1 MNHNSDLHNGS
12 PNFQKW
18 LHLVLMGTV
27 SLGCSFVYDIPQA
40 LQVQFQNTPL
50 NLDYFKF
57 DMLYSVYSIPN
68 IILPLLGGCFTKIVG
83 VRLALI
89 IFAYLVLQ
97 GQMIFGFGVYWGDYT
112 CMIIGR
118 VIYAVGAENLYLAQ
132 LTMAVQSSSSKELT
146 FVIGWNNSI
155 SYLANVINGL
165 TTPLIFQK
173 SQKLWAP
180 SVFGV
185 ILCLV
190 SLFCALG
197 VSCMKRTKESP
208 LPMYEPTS
216 PMKSFCSEVVKY
228 LKEVPALFWAL
239 TLYYIFTFPDF
250 KAFTDN
256 MNDQVHKR
264 FGFNYIKAAQ
274 LGLLYYM
281 QLIIVSPLLGI
292 LIDKY
297 GKRWYWLVTSAILAV
312 ASHLLFSLLK
322 TQADEGYIV
331 VLPLILL
338 GTAHAIFETTSWSC
352 ICIAAGEDKV
362 EMGFGIAASGM
373 NAMTVLVL
381 IILGKVSDYSKK
393 IEFGYF
399 YSEIFLEII
408 AIGSIL
414 VLLTVMRF
422 DFVAGKTLFDNRS
435 RKEEKITEISPSFA
449 GTEDDDEKRCLV
461 SPN

>member
-1 MNHNSDLHNGS
+1 MHSSLEPQREDSL
-12 PNFQKW
+12 FQKW

-83 VRLALI
+83 GRLALI

-97 GQMIFGFGVYWGDYT
+97 GQMIFGFGVYWEDYT
-112 CMIIGR
+112 CMILGR
-118 VIYAVGAENLYLAQ
+118 VIYAVGAENLYLSQ
-132 LTMAVQSSSSKELT
+132 LTMAVQSSSSRELT

-155 SYLANVINGL
+155 TYLANVINGL
-165 TTPLIFQK
+165 ATPLIYQYTQK
-173 SQKLWAP
+173 NWAP
-180 SVFGV
+180 SVFGA
-185 ILCLV
+185 ILCST
-190 SLFCALG
+190 SLLCA
-197 VSCMKRTKESP
+197 VAISCLQRNKNSTFIT
-208 LPMYEPTS
+208 EPTS
-216 PMKSFCSEVVKY
+216 PVRRFSSEISQDFRK
-228 LKEVPALFWAL
+228 LPPIFWAL
-239 TLYYIFTFPDF
+239 AVYYIFTFPDF

-322 TQADEGYIV
+322 TRVDEGYIV

-338 GTAHAIFETTSWSC
+338 GTAHAIFETTS
-352 ICIAAGEDKV
+352 
-362 EMGFGIAASGM
+362 
-373 NAMTVLVL
+373 
-381 IILGKVSDYSKK
+381 
-393 IEFGYF
+393 
-399 YSEIFLEII
+399 
-408 AIGSIL
+408 
-414 VLLTVMRF
+414 
-422 DFVAGKTLFDNRS
+422 
-435 RKEEKITEISPSFA
+435 
-449 GTEDDDEKRCLV
+449 
-461 SPN
+461 